1 MIKAL
6 IVDDEED
13 ARQMLNLALQRYC
26 PNVEV
31 LGLCKSGQEGLEN
44 IEALKPNLVFLD
56 VQMPLMSGFDMLE
69 KVTRSDFHVIF
80 VTAHNKYAIKA
91 IKFSAL
97 DYLLKPIDVEE
108 LVSAVERMLQK
119 TNHMTRSYHSLLTNM
134 HLGPKA
140 LKRLAIPMENGLVM
154 QEVDDI
160 VYCEADGSYTTLFLA
175 NGDTLLV
182 SKNIKEF
189 ENMLSENAFCRI
201 HHSLL
206 VNTVHVQKYIRGE
219 GGYVMVTGDKH
230 LNVSRRKKDRLLQLL
245 QRL

>member
-6 IVDDEED
+6 IIDDEED

-31 LGLCKSGQEGLEN
+31 LALCESAHEGLEK
-44 IEALKPNLVFLD
+44 IERLKPDLVFLD
-56 VQMPLMSGFDMLE
+56 VQMPILSGFDMLE
-69 KVTRSDFHVIF
+69 KVPKPDFEVIF
-80 VTAHNKYAIKA
+80 VTAHNQYAIKA

-108 LVSAVERMLQK
+108 LVSSVERVSEK
-119 TNHMTRSYHSLLTNM
+119 TNQKAAPYHSLLTNM
-134 HLGPKA
+134 HLGPKK
-140 LKRLAIPMENGLVM
+140 LKRLAIPIENGLVL

-160 VYCEADGSYTTLFLA
+160 VYCEADGSYTKLFLL
-175 NGDTLLV
+175 DDSQLLV

-189 ENMLSENAFCRI
+189 ENMLTENAFCRI
-201 HHSLL
+201 HHSFL
-206 VNTVHVQKYIRGE
+206 VNTAHVKKYIRGE
-219 GGYVMVTGDKH
+219 GGYVEVTGEKH
-230 LNVSRRKKDRLLQLL
+230 LNVSRRKKDSLLQFL